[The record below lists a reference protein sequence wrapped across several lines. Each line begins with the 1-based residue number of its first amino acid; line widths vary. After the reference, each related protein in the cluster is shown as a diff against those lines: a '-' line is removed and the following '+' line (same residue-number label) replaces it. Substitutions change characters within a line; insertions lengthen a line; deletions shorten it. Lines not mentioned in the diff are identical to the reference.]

1 LLKQNNFHL
10 FWLKTEIRKSK
21 NDCWIGFFRQ

>member
-10 FWLKTEIRKSK
+10 FWLETEIRKSK
-21 NDCWIGFFRQ
+21 MTAELAFFRQ